1 MRLFLFLHTGR
12 NLYAHRYVDSYT
24 DSYDVEMIKTEKY
37 SVKHDEI
44 QESAV
49 LKKDVSETFLVA
61 AENPE
66 SALTT
71 KYIWKNGS
79 F

>member
-1 MRLFLFLHTGR
+1 MRLFLFLHTGS

-24 DSYDVEMIKTEKY
+24 DSYDVEMIKTEHY
-37 SVKHDEI
+37 SVKHEEI

-49 LKKDVSETFLVA
+49 LKKNVSETFLVA
-61 AENPE
+61 AEDYK

-71 KYIWKNGS
+71 KYIWKSGT